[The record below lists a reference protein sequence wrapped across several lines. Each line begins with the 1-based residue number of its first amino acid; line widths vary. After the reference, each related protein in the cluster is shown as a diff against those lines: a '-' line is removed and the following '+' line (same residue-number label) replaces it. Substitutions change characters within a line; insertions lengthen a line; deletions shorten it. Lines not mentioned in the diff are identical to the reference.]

1 MKLHVLSYDLFSLVR
16 QPDEVARLSMLVARA
31 DVDPRLTTRDEFAL
45 APQLCF
51 LKPLLIFER
60 SMSWRAARSV
70 FQPMFSAR
78 PF

>member
-51 LKPLLIFER
+51 LFQHCAVSAEDFEVLVGR
-60 SMSWRAARSV
+60 S
-70 FQPMFSAR
+70 
-78 PF
+78 